1 MLTQGAAAGTYNKVE
16 VVSADGLVPV
26 DAGVAPI
33 TVALSTTEVYPS
45 DNLNRFGGDELTIK
59 GTGLPTSIDQVDVTF
74 SDNTK
79 CTVISTSDSEL
90 KCITDGFD
98 ASTIDTATPYS
109 LSVTVNSVTDSTNTV
124 QLSSET

>member
-1 MLTQGAAAGTYNKVE
+1 M
-16 VVSADGLVPV
+16 VSADGLVPV

-33 TVALSTTEVYPS
+33 TVALSITEVSPS
-45 DNLNRFGGDELTIK
+45 NGLSQFGGNELTIK
-59 GTGLPTSIDQVDVTF
+59 GTGLPARADQVDVTF

-90 KCITDGFD
+90 KCVTDGFD
-98 ASTIDTATPYS
+98 ASTVDTATPYS
-109 LSVTVNSVTDSTNTV
+109 ASVTVNSVTDSTNTV